1 MIFNHIVK
9 RLQHLQQISFFLLQQ
24 VWFVFTQNMLTLP
37 EETFAHI
44 YLMYFDFKPIPQ
56 NSKETTGAKMLSF
69 LYKLHEKDSG
79 TAVFLWILRKCFIEH
94 LRVTAYVGHGVRLRE
109 MSQYCFNDL
118 FERMLNLKDLF
129 RSMEFIKL
137 YLINFFFN
145 ISMYIWQTKQMLFLL
160 FLYVPSIFKL
170 P

>member
-1 MIFNHIVK
+1 
-9 RLQHLQQISFFLLQQ
+9 
-24 VWFVFTQNMLTLP
+24 
-37 EETFAHI
+37 
-44 YLMYFDFKPIPQ
+44 MYFDFKPIPQ
-56 NSKETTGAKMLSF
+56 NSKETTGAKTSF
-69 LYKLHEKDSG
+69 SSKLHEKDSG

-137 YLINFFFN
+137 YLINFFS
-145 ISMYIWQTKQMLFLL
+145 ISVCTYDKLSRWYSFHFYMFLL
-160 FLYVPSIFKL
+160 FLNFLRQTNRWKKD
-170 P
+170 